1 MLFIYVFTAN
11 VTTGTTSRQH
21 VMNSYL
27 SYEGRVFCI
36 TSPSVLHQQDTS
48 YLQQL
53 NLKAMVFRKLQNL
66 ASRQA
71 NAAVSKETA
80 NTQTSSDGEQT
91 ETILVCS
98 PCPLSTA
105 AEIPDIFVTNKGR

>member
-1 MLFIYVFTAN
+1 
-11 VTTGTTSRQH
+11 
-21 VMNSYL
+21 
-27 SYEGRVFCI
+27 
-36 TSPSVLHQQDTS
+36 
-48 YLQQL
+48 
-53 NLKAMVFRKLQNL
+53 MVFRKLQNL

-71 NAAVSKETA
+71 NAAVSSKETA

-105 AEIPDIFVTNKGR
+105 AEVPNTFVTNEGR